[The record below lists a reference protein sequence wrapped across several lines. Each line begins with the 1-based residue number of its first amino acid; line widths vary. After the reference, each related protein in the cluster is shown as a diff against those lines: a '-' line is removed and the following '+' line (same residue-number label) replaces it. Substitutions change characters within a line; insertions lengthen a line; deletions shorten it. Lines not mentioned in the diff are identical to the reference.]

1 MPKSVKLIIAVVAVV
16 FIASVAASVII
27 FRPKDQPDKDSGEPN
42 YIEIVRDGKVIE
54 KLDLNSEEDRTFRL
68 EDESGWNEV
77 TIKDGMISITDAD
90 CPDHTCVKTGEL
102 RSEHVPIVCLPHK
115 LLIRFSD

>member
-42 YIEIVRDGKVIE
+42 YIEIVRDGKVI
-54 KLDLNSEEDRTFRL
+54 
-68 EDESGWNEV
+68 
-77 TIKDGMISITDAD
+77 
-90 CPDHTCVKTGEL
+90 
-102 RSEHVPIVCLPHK
+102 
-115 LLIRFSD
+115 